1 MERLE
6 KVVTAHRVGDDGLGE
21 LYERH
26 VGRAVALARVL
37 TGEPHLAEDLAHDA
51 FVRVAGRFGHL
62 RHPDAFD
69 AYLRR
74 AVLNLCRARWRRLR
88 LERAWER
95 RQAGREDPA
104 PAAYDSQERDTV
116 WRAIGCLPY
125 RQRAAVVLRYYE
137 DLSVESVAEVLGC
150 STRAARSLLARAMAT
165 LRQTLKEEE
174 VP

>member
-1 MERLE
+1 M
-6 KVVTAHRVGDDGLGE
+6 TADGVSDGGLGE

-26 VGRAVALARVL
+26 VGRAIALAQLL
-37 TGEPHLAEDLAHDA
+37 TGDPHLAEDLAHDA

-62 RHPDAFD
+62 RRPDAFE

-95 RQAGREDPA
+95 RQARREDPA
-104 PAAYDSQERDTV
+104 SAAYDSQERDAV

-137 DLSVESVAEVLGC
+137 DLSVGSVADVLGC

-165 LRQTLKEEE
+165 LRQALKEEQ
-174 VP
+174 VQ